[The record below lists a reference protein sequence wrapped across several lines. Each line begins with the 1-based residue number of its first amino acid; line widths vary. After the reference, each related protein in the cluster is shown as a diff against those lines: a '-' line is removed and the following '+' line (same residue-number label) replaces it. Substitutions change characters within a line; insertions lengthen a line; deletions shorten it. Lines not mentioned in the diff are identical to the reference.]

1 MCQCP
6 EVCRCPSPLSA
17 GCSPVEVYFATASMD
32 RTARLWSC
40 DSVYPIRVFAGH
52 NSAVDVRELSF
63 WESLCLLTHCPT
75 PCPALRWSSFTPT
88 ATTSPQAAVTERVG
102 CGMCRAGIVC
112 ASSLAPR
119 CGGQGG
125 EQMCVEQGWG
135 ANVCEAGVGNQSGWG
150 RGGDYLL
157 GLSAGSHCSHGLP
170 PAFC

>member
-6 EVCRCPSPLSA
+6 EVCRRSSPSPNPPMLL

-63 WESLCLLTHCPT
+63 CESLCPLTRYPT
-75 PCPALRWSSFTPT
+75 PFPALRWSGFTPT

-112 ASSLAPR
+112 GSSLAPKWV
-119 CGGQGG
+119 GQGS
-125 EQMCVEQGWG
+125 G
-135 ANVCEAGVGNQSGWG
+135 ANVGGAGVESQV
-150 RGGDYLL
+150 GG
-157 GLSAGSHCSHGLP
+157 AWVENIC
-170 PAFC
+170 